1 MTTASVPA
9 SARGC
14 ISSTHIFIIAHRP
27 LATAFRQ
34 CVLHVYEEDQQQPQQ
49 NHHNTAAPTS
59 FALDKKVRYCAGI
72 AALDVQPD
80 MPPEETLA
88 QAHALLAQLQ
98 NGNPE
103 QPTLIL
109 TDIFGATPCNIAQKL
124 ASDSRSRSRIRLV
137 AGINLPMLLRS
148 VCYRHE
154 PLETLVARALA
165 GGGQGVMQVAAAIPQ
180 NQNRKTTTD
189 DQVHH
194 EHQQ

>member
-34 CVLHVYEEDQQQPQQ
+34 CVLHVYEEDPQQPQQ
-49 NHHNTAAPTS
+49 NHHNTAVPAPH
-59 FALDKKVRYCAGI
+59 ALDKNARYCAGI
-72 AALDVQPD
+72 AAFDVQPD
-80 MPPEETLA
+80 MPPEESLA
-88 QAHALLAQLQ
+88 QAHVLLAQLQ

-124 ASDSRSRSRIRLV
+124 ASDSRSCIRLV

>member
-9 SARGC
+9 TTRGC

-34 CVLHVYEEDQQQPQQ
+34 CVLHVYEEESQQPQQ
-49 NHHNTAAPTS
+49 NHHNTAVPS
-59 FALDKKVRYCAGI
+59 PLALDKNARCCAGI
-72 AALDVQPD
+72 AAFDVQPD
-80 MPPEETLA
+80 MPPEESLA
-88 QAHALLAQLQ
+88 QAHVLLAQLQ
-98 NGNPE
+98 NGNSE

-124 ASDSRSRSRIRLV
+124 ASDSRSCIRLV

-180 NQNRKTTTD
+180 NQNRKNTTD